1 MVAGMRDILG
11 ISTPQDTPRF
21 QQLLGDVSQWGL
33 NLQYAVQ
40 LGRFNGGS
48 LGKRAEAR
56 ATEEIMYTI
65 SIPAAIDF
73 TTKSPVN
80 TKLQP

>member
-11 ISTPQDTPRF
+11 ICTPQDTPRF

-33 NLQYAVQ
+33 NLQYTVQ

-56 ATEEIMYTI
+56 G
-65 SIPAAIDF
+65 
-73 TTKSPVN
+73 SPGAGHRRNHVYN
-80 TKLQP
+80 QHPCGH